1 MSPEASCGHSK
12 RDLLRRLLVVALPS
26 YPITLVTRCVGL
38 VSTSMVGRHVK
49 DPAALAAVGLSN
61 VITNIT
67 GYSAL
72 WGFSSGVSTLSSQDW
87 GAGNFQALGLTLQR
101 AYLILVLC
109 VCLPLLVLWLYS
121 ERLLIAVGQHP
132 EVAHYV
138 GIYTS
143 VRCWS
148 LMFMPMNC
156 VVTRTLGAMS
166 NVKINLAM
174 SLTASVLNV
183 TLSSTLVPRLGYVG
197 APLTACICDICE
209 CVGVLCL
216 AFFCSTDFR
225 KCWGGFSREAFTGW
239 KAYCKVSLPALVLM
253 CIEWWTWDLQSFIAG
268 FISESAQAVQSVAP
282 AVGDLQYAV
291 GQAFGNGASTVV
303 GNMLGENDPKAAK
316 MAAMLTVVMNA
327 TVMLLQASIFAVF
340 RSDVAA
346 LFTQNPQI
354 LAGIMSLLPFSLI
367 FSLID
372 GNQSAIAGVLVGA
385 GKQDVGA
392 GIVFFCYWVVG
403 VPLGILLA
411 FGIGGFLQPVGL
423 KGLWIGMLVAVC
435 GHLSMFL
442 VLLSRL
448 NWRNLAEQVRAR
460 EESQENVERLLQ
472 LRKAQGVAKFSRRGR
487 WQAQLASG
495 SSLLRLGL
503 NGVYEAKDE
512 LPDFWFFQTC
522 REFGFYQTCEATGGC
537 MFVRDLA
544 NVSYYAANCMKLYNI
559 TLGDVQSNIDGT
571 NYHYGGLL
579 PTGTKGQLGRCVM
592 FPNGEVD
599 PWSTRSVLQ
608 SPGKDLPT
616 LYVSGASHHAW
627 TWPSRKGDQE
637 SVMAA
642 RTKIR
647 EQVDAFFQMDCDE
660 DAPQGQT
667 PRSPVLLIS
676 LIGVAT
682 LGIATCA
689 FVRCRRPRV
698 ASARQP
704 LTTSLQPA

>member
-1 MSPEASCGHSK
+1 MAGRARWALLGWCCGATVILDDAPRSNPARYHEQQQDHFDPGNNVTWPQAYYVNDTFWQKGSGAPIFLCVGGEGPALDASAVQNSVHCSIAVEGLKAKKALMFALEHRYYGCHNRSACPVQ
-12 RDLLRRLLVVALPS
+12 DLAGPDALMYLSSRQAVEDIASFVKAMNAKYSLTRNRWVTWGGS
-26 YPITLVTRCVGL
+26 YPGMLAGWSRLKHPELIHASVASSAP
-38 VSTSMVGRHVK
+38 VSATFDMPEYMDHMAFAYTVS
-49 DPAALAAVGLSN
+49 DNAVGGSPQCRDAIRAGHAWIEESFKAGN
-61 VITNIT
+61 F
-67 GYSAL
+67 SAVATRFGL
-72 WGFSSGVSTLSSQDW
+72 AEKSLDTLDQRIAFASSGV
-87 GAGNFQALGLTLQR
+87 A
-101 AYLILVLC
+101 
-109 VCLPLLVLWLYS
+109 
-121 ERLLIAVGQHP
+121 
-132 EVAHYV
+132 
-138 GIYTS
+138 
-143 VRCWS
+143 
-148 LMFMPMNC
+148 
-156 VVTRTLGAMS
+156 
-166 NVKINLAM
+166 
-174 SLTASVLNV
+174 
-183 TLSSTLVPRLGYVG
+183 
-197 APLTACICDICE
+197 
-209 CVGVLCL
+209 
-216 AFFCSTDFR
+216 DF
-225 KCWGGFSREAFTGW
+225 
-239 KAYCKVSLPALVLM
+239 PA
-253 CIEWWTWDLQSFIAG
+253 Q
-268 FISESAQAVQSVAP
+268 
-282 AVGDLQYAV
+282 
-291 GQAFGNGASTVV
+291 
-303 GNMLGENDPKAAK
+303 ENDPLCEQPACNIAK
-316 MAAMLTVVMNA
+316 VCA
-327 TVMLLQASIFAVF
+327 
-340 RSDVAA
+340 
-346 LFTQNPQI
+346 
-354 LAGIMSLLPFSLI
+354 IMTNST
-367 FSLID
+367 
-372 GNQSAIAGVLVGA
+372 
-385 GKQDVGA
+385 
-392 GIVFFCYWVVG
+392 
-403 VPLGILLA
+403 
-411 FGIGGFLQPVGL
+411 FGD
-423 KGLWIGMLVAVC
+423 
-435 GHLSMFL
+435 
-442 VLLSRL
+442 
-448 NWRNLAEQVRAR
+448 E
-460 EESQENVERLLQ
+460 VERLLQ

-495 SSLLRLGL
+495 SSSLRLGL